1 MTDIT
6 LALPFALPPVEMAP
20 HLARALQTPALAA
33 LLSRH
38 GALERQVVDQRSRV
52 LPHEVWLAH
61 QLGLTPDLLQ
71 AAGGAPLATTCMRG
85 CSLGAQAGQGRWLIV
100 QPAHIQ
106 VSSTHPSLADPRTL
120 QLTEEESRALYA
132 SARPYFEEL
141 GKPLLYGGP
150 DLWFMRADDW
160 AELSTA
166 STDLVVNQN
175 LGDWLPGGEPA
186 RAYRRLQ
193 NEIQMLWH
201 EHPVNLTRAARGLPV
216 INFWWSWGG
225 ADAAAT
231 PGLPL
236 ADTVAVSGGPSWM
249 QALAAPAL
257 RECGVAELLAAPG
270 QRKLAVVAGLIPAGQ
285 AGEWAE
291 WIALLQRIDSE
302 WCAPLLAALHN
313 GRLRRV
319 SLLLSHRDGWLQ
331 ATSSRLSHYQFWRK
345 PSLNIF
351 TQAL

>member
-20 HLARALQTPALAA
+20 HLVRALQTPALAA
-33 LLSRH
+33 LLSRYST
-38 GALERQVVDQRSRV
+38 LERHVIDHRSRV
-52 LPHEVWLAH
+52 LPHEAWLAH
-61 QLGLTPDLLQ
+61 QLGFAPDT
-71 AAGGAPLATTCMRG
+71 GAPLAAACMRG
-85 CSLGAQAGQGRWLIV
+85 CGLQAQASQGRWLIV

-120 QLTEEESRALYA
+120 QLTDEESQALYA

-160 AELSTA
+160 AQLSTA
-166 STDLVVNQN
+166 STDLVINQN

-201 EHPVNLTRAARGLPV
+201 EHPVNLARAARGLPV

-225 ADAAAT
+225 ADASV
-231 PGLPL
+231 PSSPL
-236 ADTVAVSGGPSWM
+236 ADSVAVAGGPAWM

-257 RECGVAELLAAPG
+257 RQCSVTDLLAAPG
-270 QRKLAVVAGLIPAGQ
+270 ERKLAVIADLIPSGQ

-291 WIALLQRIDSE
+291 WIALLQRIDSD
-302 WCAPLLAALHN
+302 WCAPLLAALQE
-313 GRLRRV
+313 GRVRRV
-319 SLLLSHRDGWLQ
+319 SLLLSHRDGWLHT
-331 ATSSRLSHYQFWRK
+331 ASSRLSHYQFWRK
-345 PSLNIF
+345 PSLNIL